1 MLPLAQGD
9 YSIFRLSRK
18 GLILAERTKRIR
30 PDYVAY
36 YEDQTHEVVFIKGHW
51 YLYEK
56 VHGELPHKYIGRIA
70 EEGIRPGKHRTPQGR
85 MRQEPEPV
93 TLDHL
98 NVSISEY
105 GFSKAMLDLCPDS
118 WKNQVGARWK
128 DVLVEI
134 IVGQS
139 PHSYLRT
146 ERNSAGLRVHIG
158 NQRRFLQHQLSM
170 QIEELWDIMG
180 DICWVQSN
188 TLNGFSR
195 LSERQIAFCQEH
207 HIQLEVMS

>member
-1 MLPLAQGD
+1 MLPHAQGD

-18 GLILAERTKRIR
+18 GYILAERTKRIR
-30 PDYVAY
+30 PDYVAH
-36 YEDQTHEVVFIKGHW
+36 YEDKTHEVVLISGNW

-56 VHGELPHKYIGRIA
+56 APGKLRHKYIGRIT
-70 EEGIRPGKHRTPQGR
+70 EKGIRPGKHRTPQGQK
-85 MRQEPEPV
+85 RQEPEPV

-98 NVSISEY
+98 SVSISEY
-105 GFSKAMLDLCPDS
+105 GFSKAMLDLCPDT
-118 WKNQVGARWK
+118 WKNQIGARWK

-139 PHSYLRT
+139 PHSYLKA
-146 ERNSAGLRVHIG
+146 ERNTARLRVHIG
-158 NQRRFLQHQLSM
+158 NQRRFLQHLLNM

-180 DICWVQSN
+180 NICWVQSN
-188 TLNGFSR
+188 TLNGFSQ